1 MRLNLL
7 EWPNSLHKILLIH
20 KFFSLTNSNCC
31 STAFEHIPLD
41 TEATGSKTIGAG
53 AFLSSLLF
61 LSLSL
66 SFSGAS
72 LSKTHMGEGQNKS
85 NAQRIDKILK

>member
-1 MRLNLL
+1 M
-7 EWPNSLHKILLIH
+7 P
-20 KFFSLTNSNCC
+20 F
-31 STAFEHIPLD
+31 D
-41 TEATGSKTIGAG
+41 TEATGSKTMGAG
-53 AFLSSLLF
+53 ALLSSLLF

-85 NAQRIDKILK
+85 NAQRIDKILKYMDWPFPASIWIFSHFSWHIVVQQ